1 MKKEYSDILASLK
14 ESEPL
19 SQGPNDRVLLIDGL
33 NTFIRSY
40 TCNPTTND
48 AGVHVGGIKGF
59 LLSIGYAIRT
69 IKPTRVIICFDG
81 KGGSAKRK
89 KMFPDYKAQ
98 RTFKVRLSRINSN
111 VSVQDEKVNMTQQIL
126 RLMEYIDKLPVTVMA
141 TERIEAD
148 DAIAYIAKQ
157 VLPNSQHF
165 IMSTD
170 TDFLQLI
177 DERIQV
183 WSPTAKKFYFRQ
195 DMQERFKLKPE
206 NYILYKSLLGD
217 KSDNIPGIKGL
228 GQKTLEKRLPIL
240 FGSNTITMDNVIEYA
255 EANKSEA
262 KVLADV
268 AASRKML
275 DLNYKLMQLEEVDI
289 HGGAKESIRNIVERP
304 MQRLEKTEFL
314 KYTLEDQMTIVKNPE
329 FWLRDSFNHL
339 DVMSSLEQQ
348 K

>member
-1 MKKEYSDILASLK
+1 MKKDYSDILASLK
-14 ESEPL
+14 ESETV
-19 SQGPNDRVLLIDGL
+19 SKGPNDRVLLIDGL

-40 TCNPTTND
+40 TCNPTTNED
-48 AGVHVGGIKGF
+48 GIHIGGIKGF

-81 KGGSAKRK
+81 KGGSARRK
-89 KMFPDYKAQ
+89 KLFPDYKAQ
-98 RTFKVRLSRINSN
+98 RTFNVRLTRINSN
-111 VSVQDEKVNMTQQIL
+111 NSVQDEKVNMGQQIQ
-126 RLMEYIDKLPVTVMA
+126 RLSQYLEKLPVTVMA

-157 VLPNSQHF
+157 VLPESQHF

-206 NYILYKSLLGD
+206 NYILYKSLVGD

-240 FGSNTITMDNVIEYA
+240 FGSETLTMDQILDYA
-255 EANKSEA
+255 ETHKSEA
-262 KVLADV
+262 KVLAEV
-268 AASRKML
+268 ASSRELL

-289 HGGAKESIRNIVERP
+289 SGTAKESIRNIVNSP
-304 MQRLEKTEFL
+304 MQRLIKFEFL
-314 KYTLEDQMTIVKNPE
+314 KYVLEDRMTIVNNPE
-329 FWLRDSFNHL
+329 FWLRESFHYL
-339 DVMSSLEQQ
+339 DAMSAIEQ
-348 K
+348 